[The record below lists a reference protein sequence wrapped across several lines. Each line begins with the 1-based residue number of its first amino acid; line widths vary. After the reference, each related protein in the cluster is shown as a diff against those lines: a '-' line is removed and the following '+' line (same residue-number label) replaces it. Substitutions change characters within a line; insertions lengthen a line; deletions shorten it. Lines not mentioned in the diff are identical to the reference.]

1 MHIPKIYIERVFI
14 TVPGVCVHNLLLQN
28 REAKPPPTQKFSV
41 FKLGGKH
48 PPAYTI
54 TDLAPPLVPP
64 SSKNNK
70 TLLFHHLQ
78 QHGFE
83 TLSTE
88 CTFAS
93 LTRQRKRLSRI
104 CWLVGFKVELIKNQR
119 LCLQKCLLTVDP
131 KKFSFI
137 IRLSKVTCI

>member
-1 MHIPKIYIERVFI
+1 
-14 TVPGVCVHNLLLQN
+14 VHNLLLQN
-28 REAKPPPTQKFSV
+28 RDAKQPPAQKFSV

-64 SSKNNK
+64 SSRNSK

-83 TLSTE
+83 NPVYEVYIRKSYLTKEKTLKDMLAYGIQGRAYQE
-88 CTFAS
+88 
-93 LTRQRKRLSRI
+93 
-104 CWLVGFKVELIKNQR
+104 
-119 LCLQKCLLTVDP
+119 
-131 KKFSFI
+131 
-137 IRLSKVTCI
+137 